1 MATPSERGGGVV
13 VALMLVT
20 ILNLIS
26 YAFLLL
32 LLTLFE

>member
-1 MATPSERGGGVV
+1 MATPSERGGGVGH
-13 VALMLVT
+13 ALMLVM

-26 YAFLLL
+26 YALLLL

>member
-1 MATPSERGGGVV
+1 MATPSERGGGAV

-32 LLTLFE
+32 LLTLFK